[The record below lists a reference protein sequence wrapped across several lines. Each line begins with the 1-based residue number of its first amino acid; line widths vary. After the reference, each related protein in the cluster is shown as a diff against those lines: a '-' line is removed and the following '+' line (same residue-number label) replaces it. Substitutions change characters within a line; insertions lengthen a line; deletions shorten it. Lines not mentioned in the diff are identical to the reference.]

1 MTTITINEV
10 EHEFDELPESV
21 KICINRVQGLQA
33 EVTKMKQLITEAEVV
48 IAAYSDK
55 VVQDM
60 EAGDESAPEAEQD
73 STQDHRQD
81 ALIHHHYADG
91 SSGSSDHGTE
101 VWI

>member
-60 EAGDESAPEAEQD
+60 EAGDESAPEAE
-73 STQDHRQD
+73 
-81 ALIHHHYADG
+81 
-91 SSGSSDHGTE
+91 
-101 VWI
+101 